1 MINELR
7 LEVQNM
13 EEEARRYKTNV
24 GKALESA
31 SSDAANLSK
40 TTEETLVQLETP
52 TKVHQELQQ
61 REACR
66 SKAKEAAEKS
76 TPALQAPTRASMLG
90 IYKTFDQ
97 LPRRRPHFQDHNSH
111 KWMDCST
118 YLLFRSP

>member
-24 GKALESA
+24 GKALESV

-40 TTEETLVQLETP
+40 TTEETLVQLETLRQ
-52 TKVHQELQQ
+52 KVHQELQQ

-66 SKAKEAAEKS
+66 RKAKEAAEKS
-76 TPALQAPTRASMLG
+76 TPAQQAPIRASMQWWEFTKHSTS
-90 IYKTFDQ
+90 YHDADRTSKTTTAINGCTVQ
-97 LPRRRPHFQDHNSH
+97 HI
-111 KWMDCST
+111 CC
-118 YLLFRSP
+118 